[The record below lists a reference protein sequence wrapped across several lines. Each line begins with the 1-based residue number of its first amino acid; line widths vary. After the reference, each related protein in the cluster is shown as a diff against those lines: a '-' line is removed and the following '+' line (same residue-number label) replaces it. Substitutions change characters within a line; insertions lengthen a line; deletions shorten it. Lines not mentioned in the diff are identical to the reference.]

1 MQKVPSDNLN
11 SNIVIALYFF
21 LKALPMLISGMTIYL
36 GYNFFVLGV
45 TGKASISIH
54 SETIEGQLLNA
65 APGLFFAI
73 GGLVSL
79 IISIWKG
86 VKVEFSGANHSSP
99 VRLSMP
105 HG

>member
-36 GYNFFVLGV
+36 GYNLFVLGV

-65 APGLFFAI
+65 APGLFFAV

-86 VKVEFSGANHSSP
+86 VKVEFSGANNDSP
-99 VRLSMP
+99 TRLNLP
-105 HG
+105 CG